1 MKTWYFGV
9 LSRLS
14 LHTVTQG
21 EIPELAGAFMREIGE
36 SLCQGK
42 DQA

>member
-9 LSRLS
+9 LNSLL
-14 LHTVTQG
+14 LHTVTPG
-21 EIPELAGAFMREIGE
+21 EILELAGAFMREIGE

>member
-9 LSRLS
+9 LSRLL
-14 LHTVTQG
+14 LHTATPG
-21 EIPELAGAFMREIGE
+21 EILELTGAFTREIGE